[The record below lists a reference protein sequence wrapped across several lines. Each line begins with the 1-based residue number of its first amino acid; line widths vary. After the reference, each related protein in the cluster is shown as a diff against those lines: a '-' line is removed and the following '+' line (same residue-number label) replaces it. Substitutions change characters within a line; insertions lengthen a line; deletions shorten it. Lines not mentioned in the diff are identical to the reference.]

1 MQLLVHPSPHLQLAG
16 EVPVADSAAKHGA
29 TITCIWVDLIVH
41 PKIIKLC
48 THAHTHTHTHT
59 HKPPKCDPSERL
71 VMSSLSSIRTS
82 TTPD

>member
-16 EVPVADSAAKHGA
+16 EVPVTDSAAKHGA
-29 TITCIWVDLIVH
+29 TITRIWVHLIVH
-41 PKIIKLC
+41 PKIIKIV
-48 THAHTHTHTHT
+48 HTCTHT

-71 VMSSLSSIRTS
+71 VMSSLSSVSTS